1 MSELREQVR
10 DRYAAAALRVT
21 SGAEDAVRLR

>member
-10 DRYAAAALRVT
+10 YAAAADEIF
-21 SGAEDAVRLR
+21 GANVKARKP

>member
-10 DRYAAAALRVT
+10 DRYAAAAEEIF
-21 SGAEDAVRLR
+21 GANVKARRP

>member
-10 DRYAAAALRVT
+10 DRYAAAT
-21 SGAEDAVRLR
+21 GEIFGANVKARKP

>member
-10 DRYAAAALRVT
+10 DRCAAAAEEIF
-21 SGAEDAVRLR
+21 GANVKVRRP